1 MRPINADALKNGIKQ
16 QFCLACSSVYPNE
29 RCGAC
34 DTAECLR
41 YIDNSLTIEAELVK
55 HGRWLVREKTELVPT
70 GKFAVSEGH
79 ILSKT
84 SNDKPFSLN
93 DAHIIRLRKHKV
105 VRKPYCSIC
114 GSYGDDEYD
123 KTPYCPYC
131 GARMD
136 GDVNELH

>member
-1 MRPINADALKNGIKQ
+1 MKMVSLKDIISYCNANIDMYEGRNSVAVRALRRI
-16 QFCLACSSVYPNE
+16 
-29 RCGAC
+29 
-34 DTAECLR
+34 
-41 YIDNSLTIEAELVK
+41 IEAAKDYAVEAEPVK
-55 HGRWLVREKTELVPT
+55 HGRWIVREKIELVPT

-84 SNDKPFSLN
+84 SNDKPFSLD
-93 DAHIIRLRKHKV
+93 DAHIIKLREHKV

-131 GARMD
+131 GAKMD
-136 GDVNELH
+136 GESK